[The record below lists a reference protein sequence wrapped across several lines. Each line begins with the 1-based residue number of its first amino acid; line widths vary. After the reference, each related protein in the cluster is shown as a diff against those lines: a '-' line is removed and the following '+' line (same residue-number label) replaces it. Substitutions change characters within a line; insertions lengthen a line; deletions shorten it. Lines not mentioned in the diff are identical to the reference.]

1 MWIMLKAVCRK
12 RLESFLL
19 NAEMTD
25 SGMIFLT
32 GPNGSGKTTFLMCL
46 AGHYTLDEG
55 LIEHNGVE
63 MTGRPPPYRKF
74 VYIDH
79 NSVFMH
85 MSVDKHLRWAMGADS
100 NDALLETVKA
110 RLHVNFAGKVRDL
123 SLGQRTRV
131 SIATAVLSGPNAL
144 LLDEVVSSIN
154 ERLGFLAELKELS
167 VSRGFDVIYVTQERN
182 DGAVADHQYVMEK
195 GRLSRIE

>member
-12 RLESFLL
+12 RLDSFLL

-110 RLHVNFAGKVRDL
+110 MLHVNFAGKVRDL

>member
-1 MWIMLKAVCRK
+1 MLKAVCRK
-12 RLESFLL
+12 RLDSFLL

-110 RLHVNFAGKVRDL
+110 MLHVNFAGKVRDL